1 MRSFVIL
8 ASLLAGCSEYDLLSD
23 DGNNGDGD
31 SDDTVDVDSGETT
44 SDACPDQVFPGYVT
58 GTDADCENEPETGTF
73 TPVVEWA
80 MPTFPTNTSANQ
92 VMAQPI
98 VASVND
104 DNGDGRVD
112 DADIPDVIVSTY
124 YDGSWSGEVT
134 IRAISGD
141 GSRELWSRTL
151 SGVQG
156 MSGLAAADIDNDGLV
171 EIAAVQVSGGIV
183 VLENDGTVKY
193 TSVTAP
199 GSVYGISDTVAIS
212 DMDGDGIAEIIA
224 GSAIFEA
231 DGTLRGVGQYGRGGA
246 PATYGS
252 AANVGSCSFAVDLD
266 RDGVQEVITGN
277 AAYRPD
283 GTTKWYNGQ
292 ADGYPAVGNFDSD
305 PDGEI
310 VLGGGGQLR
319 MVDTDGTPMWTVTIP
334 GGYGGYYYG
343 GPPTVADFDGDGEPE
358 IGVAS
363 GSQYSVFEKDG
374 TLLWQAATQD
384 GSSGNTGSA
393 VFDFEGDG
401 AAEVVYADETRL
413 WVFDGATGAVKLQS
427 NQHSNA
433 TWLEYSTIADVDGD
447 GHAEIIVPNTG
458 SGYYGSYTGITVF
471 GDANNSWRPGRKMW
485 NQYAYHI
492 TNVNDDGTIP
502 RVADINWDTFNNF
515 RSGDMLAGSGFS
527 TVDLTIDA
535 TDKCEA
541 ECDSGKLVVWV
552 NVGNSGAADLDV
564 AASRG
569 FVDLFAV
576 INGSEQRIDSVPING
591 GTVVHGTYQ
600 ESIQFDI
607 TGYDPTTFDSVIVRV
622 RSQERDCNVAN
633 NEVEFAGPFCQ

>member
-1 MRSFVIL
+1 MRPSHLLL
-8 ASLLAGCSEYDLLSD
+8 ALLAGCSEYDLLSD

-44 SDACPDQVFPGYVT
+44 TDVCPDQVFPGYVT
-58 GTDADCENEPETGTF
+58 GTDADCENEPETGSF

-80 MPTFPTNTSANQ
+80 MPNFSTVPDANQ

-98 VASVND
+98 VISVND

-112 DADIPDVIVSTY
+112 DADIPDVVVATY
-124 YDGSWSGEVT
+124 SNSNWYSQVT

-141 GSRELWSRTL
+141 GSSVLWSTTL
-151 SGVQG
+151 PGVEG
-156 MSGLAAADIDNDGLV
+156 MTGIAAGDIDHDGLV
-171 EIAAVQVSGGIV
+171 ELATVQAQGGVV
-183 VLENDGTVKY
+183 VLENDGTVKF
-193 TSVTAP
+193 TSVSAP
-199 GSVYGISDTVAIS
+199 GSISGTSDTVAIS
-212 DMDGDGIAEIIA
+212 DMNGDGEPEIIV
-224 GSAIFEA
+224 GSAIFSNTGA
-231 DGTLRGVGQYGRGGA
+231 LLGQGQYGRGGA
-246 PATYGS
+246 PAAYGYP
-252 AANVGSCSFAVDLD
+252 ANVGTCSFAVDLD
-266 RDGVQEVITGN
+266 RDGVQEVVTGN
-277 AAYRPD
+277 ALYRMD
-283 GTTKWYNGQ
+283 GSAIWHNSGM
-292 ADGYPAVGNFDSD
+292 DGYPAVADFDGD
-305 PDGEI
+305 GQGEI
-310 VLGGGGQLR
+310 VLGGGGLLR
-319 MVDTDGTPMWTVTIP
+319 MLDTDGTELWSQPVP
-334 GGYGGYYYG
+334 GAGSNYYG

-358 IGVAS
+358 IGIAS
-363 GSQYSVFEKDG
+363 GSRYSVFERDG
-374 TLLWQAATQD
+374 TVLWQAVTQD
-384 GSSGNTGSA
+384 ASSGNTGSA

-401 AAEVVYADETRL
+401 AAEVVYADETSL

-427 NQHSNA
+427 RQHSNG

-447 GHAEIIVPNTG
+447 GHAEIIVPNEAQNG
-458 SGYYGSYTGITVF
+458 GFTGITVF
-471 GDANNSWRPGRKMW
+471 GDADNSWRPGRKMW

-492 TNVNDDGTIP
+492 TNIDDDGSIP
-502 RVADINWDTFNNF
+502 RVADLNWDTFNNF

-569 FVDLFAV
+569 FVDLVAI
-576 INGSEQRIDSVPING
+576 INGHEQAIDSVPING
-591 GTVVHGTYQ
+591 ATVVHGTYQ

-607 TGYDPTTFDSVIVRV
+607 TGYDPTTFESVIVRV

-633 NEVEFAGPFCQ
+633 NEVRWDGPFCQ